1 MTDQTATLN
10 RQRMDADIVCVG
22 FGPATAG
29 LTSAPGQLK
38 MNLS

>member
-1 MTDQTATLN
+1 MDGVQTQID
-10 RQRMDADIVCVG
+10 RQRMDADIFRVG
-22 FGPATAG
+22 FGPAKAG

>member
-1 MTDQTATLN
+1 MTDQPAIE
-10 RQRMDADIVCVG
+10 RQRMNVDIVCVG
-22 FGPATAG
+22 FGQAKAG

>member
-1 MTDQTATLN
+1 
-10 RQRMDADIVCVG
+10 MDVDIVCVG

-29 LTSAPGQLK
+29 LTPAPGQLK